1 MYSDAINPNK
11 IEKSMLNMT
20 NISFMKK
27 KKNISNNE

>member
-27 KKNISNNE
+27 KKIYIEQ

>member
-27 KKNISNNE
+27 KKKYIEQ